1 MESLGG
7 VSGPLALIL
16 VLVRETYNFLNH
28 KKIRF
33 RCCSRDMNISL
44 DVDSTSR
51 QTIHSLTPAHSATAY
66 NPHTAKD
73 LIGRPKSP
81 VRSNHRV
88 YPAHENEEV

>member
-7 VSGPLALIL
+7 VSGPLALVL

-33 RCCSRDMNISL
+33 RCCSRNMDISL

-51 QTIHSLTPAHSATAY
+51 QDIHSTA
-66 NPHTAKD
+66 A
-73 LIGRPKSP
+73 LGRPKSP
-81 VRSNHRV
+81 VRPSHRV
-88 YPAHENEEV
+88 YPHAEEEV

>member
-7 VSGPLALIL
+7 VSGPLALVL

-33 RCCSRDMNISL
+33 RCCSRNMDISL

-51 QTIHSLTPAHSATAY
+51 QTIHSLPNSAA
-66 NPHTAKD
+66 
-73 LIGRPKSP
+73 IGRPKSP
-81 VRSNHRV
+81 IRAPQRV
-88 YPAHENEEV
+88 YPHPEEEV

>member
-33 RCCSRDMNISL
+33 RCCSRNMDISL

-51 QTIHSLTPAHSATAY
+51 QSIHSLPATA
-66 NPHTAKD
+66 TA
-73 LIGRPKSP
+73 IGRPKSP
-81 VRSNHRV
+81 IRGTHKV
-88 YPAHENEEV
+88 YPHTEEEV

>member
-16 VLVRETYNFLNH
+16 VIVRETYNFLNH

-33 RCCSRDMNISL
+33 RCCSRHMDISL

-51 QTIHSLTPAHSATAY
+51 QSINSLPPSTATA
-66 NPHTAKD
+66 T
-73 LIGRPKSP
+73 GRSKSP
-81 VRSNHRV
+81 PHPHRV
-88 YPAHENEEV
+88 YPSAEEV